1 MLEDHTNRASFLS
14 QFGIRHFGQILAV
27 DDDGPGSRA
36 VEKVD
41 AANQRALTGAA
52 SADNA
57 EDIAGFD
64 VDVYILTG
72 KEFSFTVS
80 SIVFLRYVF

>member
-1 MLEDHTNRASFLS
+1 MFDPADR
-14 QFGIRHFGQILAV
+14 RKQILYLSLIHIS
-27 DDDGPGSRA
+27 DD
-36 VEKVD
+36 
-41 AANQRALTGAA
+41 
-52 SADNA
+52 A

>member
-1 MLEDHTNRASFLS
+1 MTDPEVGRLRRLM
-14 QFGIRHFGQILAV
+14 
-27 DDDGPGSRA
+27 
-36 VEKVD
+36 
-41 AANQRALTGAA
+41 QRTSVLLPAPA